1 MAWRSK
7 PPQTLAQRL
16 EKVMK
21 AGLNPESKIMIPQ
34 SGIISEEDQ
43 IESIDTRIRKILDI
57 TDNHHKSKYNML
69 FFVMYDIES
78 NKVRNQIVKYLI
90 RSGCHRIQ
98 KSIFLADLS
107 SEAFNKIKSD
117 LAEVQSYYDNHDS
130 ILLVPISTDYLQ
142 AMKVIGQSINIDI
155 ITRNKNTLFF

>member
-1 MAWRSK
+1 MAWKNK
-7 PPQTLAQRL
+7 PPLTLQQRL
-16 EKVMK
+16 ERVLK
-21 AGLNPESKIMIPQ
+21 AGIQHGCKETEQTDESYQDEILD
-34 SGIISEEDQ
+34 S
-43 IESIDTRIRKILDI
+43 IEKRVQKILDI
-57 TDNHHKSKYNML
+57 ADDSHKNKYCML

-98 KSIFLADLS
+98 KSIFLANLS
-107 SEAFNKIKSD
+107 HEKYNKIKED

-142 AMKVIGQSINIDI
+142 AMKIIGQSINVDV
-155 ITRNKNTLFF
+155 ITKNKNTLFF